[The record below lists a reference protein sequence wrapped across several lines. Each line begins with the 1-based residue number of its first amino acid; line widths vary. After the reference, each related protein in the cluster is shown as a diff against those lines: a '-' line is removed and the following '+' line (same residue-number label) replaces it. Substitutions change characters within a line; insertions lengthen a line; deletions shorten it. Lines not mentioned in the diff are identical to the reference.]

1 MPAPRT
7 YRIESRT
14 RGIEGPFTAA
24 ALISMARADLV
35 RQGDRIEREAGRWVP
50 VESSRELRKEIE
62 ARRAERLYLRATSS
76 AAASVSLRFA
86 VVELLQ
92 TERGCAELLAIV
104 AQHPSE
110 PVMGFACEALV
121 TRAAASFA
129 VLAREIAAARR
140 EWDPGQTNNWDGDRL
155 RKCVS
160 SSLPPEA
167 WDAFVQVARCIDARD
182 GLTALW
188 PNAAG
193 GAWID
198 PARAMA
204 GERTVVFDP
213 PSPRRGIDD
222 LIASVRRE
230 IAASDEGEMPSAID
244 LSHSDIADLDS
255 LPPDIR
261 RALRATAEVDLSDTR
276 LRRIPSWILNNKTQ
290 VNLANSPLEE
300 LPELS
305 MIPGARD
312 DGEGCS
318 IDLSGTM
325 VRGFPASWSACEFDT
340 IDVSTCPLA
349 ADALAHMPRCST
361 LRAASAGLR
370 ELTSISSCPA
380 NINLSGNVLSEFP
393 PALRDGIE
401 SVQVLDLGDNRIEE
415 IPDWIMEA
423 VALTSLDLR
432 TNLIV
437 RVEQPLSELP
447 ELKRVYLN
455 ENRLETVG
463 SSVFAA
469 SQMDSVYLSGNRL
482 SHLPDM
488 RYPVDELDVS
498 GNPLLKLPRDLEEG
512 LLRTTLLCTDDVLI
526 EDLHTDDEAE
536 SEVESSDVEAERFG
550 QDDGSGSDGFDGE
563 ESDDDD
569 ADNDEEESGDED
581 QWDPLGRSLTL
592 NASETL
598 ISEFEPSLLKRK
610 LQGVN
615 LSNCRRIASLPAG
628 LLGMPTLQALECD
641 GCVSLLRIEQGGR
654 PFESWKE
661 SRLASLKSGFADL
674 DEPVSLRVDISSC
687 SISHL
692 GRMDTAKPFDFDR
705 SLNLFATEMRV
716 PFRIDCADLRGLAE
730 GRGKERVRIESLVL
744 SSSVLAGPIDLS
756 AVEGLT
762 CLDLPASAGPA
773 LPAGLGQCTELTQL
787 EVDGIDPDLCPVDL
801 SSLAKLEN
809 LTIRGH
815 GIRSLPRFI
824 ATLPALENLTV
835 GDTSLEE
842 LPGWIGRCRRLQ
854 TLNVSG
860 SPLRSIAS
868 EALAGPSIRELVIS
882 GLKTVLELP
891 DLPPGGPLK
900 SISIEGDGWV
910 CIPESI
916 ARCRS
921 LRTLSIGCRL
931 SGGLPPSVESMTWL
945 HELKVGMHV
954 DAATL
959 ARLRRA
965 LPATDVS

>member
-276 LRRIPSWILNNKTQ
+276 LRRIPSWILTNKTQ

-305 MIPGARD
+305 LIPGARD

-325 VRGFPASWSACEFDT
+325 VRGFPASWSVCEFDS
-340 IDVSTCPLA
+340 IDVSACPLA

-393 PALRDGIE
+393 PALRDGIG

-432 TNLIV
+432 SNRIV

-447 ELKRVYLN
+447 ELKRVYLH

-463 SSVFAA
+463 PSVFAA

-482 SHLPDM
+482 SELPAM
-488 RYPVDELDVS
+488 CYPVDDLDVS
-498 GNPLLKLPRDLEEG
+498 NNPLLQLPADLQE
-512 LLRTTLLCTDDVLI
+512 
-526 EDLHTDDEAE
+526 
-536 SEVESSDVEAERFG
+536 
-550 QDDGSGSDGFDGE
+550 
-563 ESDDDD
+563 
-569 ADNDEEESGDED
+569 
-581 QWDPLGRSLTL
+581 DPL
-592 NASETL
+592 
-598 ISEFEPSLLKRK
+598 
-610 LQGVN
+610 
-615 LSNCRRIASLPAG
+615 
-628 LLGMPTLQALECD
+628 
-641 GCVSLLRIEQGGR
+641 
-654 PFESWKE
+654 
-661 SRLASLKSGFADL
+661 
-674 DEPVSLRVDISSC
+674 
-687 SISHL
+687 H
-692 GRMDTAKPFDFDR
+692 
-705 SLNLFATEMRV
+705 
-716 PFRIDCADLRGLAE
+716 
-730 GRGKERVRIESLVL
+730 
-744 SSSVLAGPIDLS
+744 
-756 AVEGLT
+756 
-762 CLDLPASAGPA
+762 
-773 LPAGLGQCTELTQL
+773 
-787 EVDGIDPDLCPVDL
+787 
-801 SSLAKLEN
+801 
-809 LTIRGH
+809 
-815 GIRSLPRFI
+815 
-824 ATLPALENLTV
+824 
-835 GDTSLEE
+835 
-842 LPGWIGRCRRLQ
+842 
-854 TLNVSG
+854 
-860 SPLRSIAS
+860 
-868 EALAGPSIRELVIS
+868 
-882 GLKTVLELP
+882 
-891 DLPPGGPLK
+891 
-900 SISIEGDGWV
+900 
-910 CIPESI
+910 
-916 ARCRS
+916 
-921 LRTLSIGCRL
+921 
-931 SGGLPPSVESMTWL
+931 
-945 HELKVGMHV
+945 
-954 DAATL
+954 AAC
-959 ARLRRA
+959 
-965 LPATDVS
+965 